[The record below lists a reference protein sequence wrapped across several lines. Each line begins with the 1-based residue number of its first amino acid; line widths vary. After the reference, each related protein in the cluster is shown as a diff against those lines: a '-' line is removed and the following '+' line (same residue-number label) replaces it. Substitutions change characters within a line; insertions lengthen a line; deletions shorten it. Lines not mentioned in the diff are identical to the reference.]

1 MFLYDVSKRLMM
13 DYTDKVL
20 IKLRRKYSK
29 DETVAA
35 LSKKVTDLEIENG
48 KLSAEIEH
56 LEYQAKK
63 DFDNKEVMKLA
74 KIEARKEKLYLLKLN
89 ENRKLRKENIAL
101 RKYRGELINEVL
113 VLKKKLE
120 NVC

>member
-89 ENRKLRKENIAL
+89 ENKKLRKENIAL

-120 NVC
+120 NDC

>member
-1 MFLYDVSKRLMM
+1 MFLYDVSKRLIM

-35 LSKKVTDLEIENG
+35 LSKKLTDLEIENG

-74 KIEARKEKLYLLKLN
+74 KIEAQKEKLYLLKLN
-89 ENRKLRKENIAL
+89 ENKKLRKENIAL
-101 RKYRGELINEVL
+101 RKYRSELINEVL
-113 VLKKKLE
+113 VLKKNIE
-120 NVC
+120 NIC

>member
-89 ENRKLRKENIAL
+89 ENKKLRKENIAL

>member
-1 MFLYDVSKRLMM
+1 MLANVLEM

-20 IKLRRKYSK
+20 IKLKRKYSK

-35 LSKKVTDLEIENG
+35 LTKKLKESEIENG
-48 KLSAEIEH
+48 KLSAEIAH
-56 LEYQAKK
+56 LEHEAK
-63 DFDNKEVMKLA
+63 DNANSKEIMKLA

-89 ENRKLRKENIAL
+89 ENKKLRKENIDL
-101 RKYRGELINEVL
+101 RRYRSELINELL
-113 VLKKKLE
+113 VLKKKME

>member
-1 MFLYDVSKRLMM
+1 M

-56 LEYQAKK
+56 LEHQAKK

-89 ENRKLRKENIAL
+89 ENKKLRKENIDL
-101 RKYRGELINEVL
+101 RRYRSELINELL
-113 VLKKKLE
+113 VLKKKME